1 MNSDKLGPDYENDLF
16 VGTFNAGI
24 IYRFDLNEDRTQLEL
39 PSPLQTNI
47 LLSLESPGSNDIEF
61 GSGFNGISSI
71 AVSPDGYLYVVG
83 VTNGAIY
90 RISPK

>member
-1 MNSDKLGPDYENDLF
+1 MLL
-16 VGTFNAGI
+16 
-24 IYRFDLNEDRTQLEL
+24 LEAL
-39 PSPLQTNI
+39 
-47 LLSLESPGSNDIEF
+47 GSNEIEF

-90 RISPK
+90 KINPK